1 MYVQVKQFKDEYPIY
16 SAELLKNGDVLSDID
31 SVITYIHEK
40 INSHPV
46 ATYIGVFDHY
56 KHTASLKEGKIAPE
70 VLNAQNIMFCF
81 GKEIVNP
88 EVLAVRPRSLG
99 VVEYKEHFVISFMK
113 APNPTANDAII
124 SWVTALT

>member
-1 MYVQVKQFKDEYPIY
+1 MQIKQFKDEYPIY
-16 SAELLKNGDVLSDID
+16 SIKLSKNESTLSDMD
-31 SVITYIHEK
+31 SVLNDFKQKIT
-40 INSHPV
+40 NHPV
-46 ATYIGVFDHY
+46 ATYIGLFDHY
-56 KHTASLKEGKIAPE
+56 THTAALKEGNIAPE

-113 APNPTANDAII
+113 APNPAANDTII
-124 SWVTALT
+124 SWVTALQ